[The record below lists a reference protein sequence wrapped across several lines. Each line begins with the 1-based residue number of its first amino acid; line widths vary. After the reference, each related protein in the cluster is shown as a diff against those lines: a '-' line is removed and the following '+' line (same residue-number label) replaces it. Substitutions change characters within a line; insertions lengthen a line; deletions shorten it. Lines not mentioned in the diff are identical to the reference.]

1 MQSQDL
7 KRSNPVYF
15 LYTLMYSPKNTLN
28 FFFIFFPYSENSPK
42 FYFFSFS
49 FLTLQENFVIKPRYY
64 LSLYYVLRAWSW
76 TCMTLQSWHPLTA
89 AGIPVGHPILPKDF
103 SAKFL
108 QTLIGSARALPGLG
122 DEKMQPP
129 VTWQRMKKNEATLRK
144 GIIRA
149 HLPRLG
155 MVKGG

>member
-28 FFFIFFPYSENSPK
+28 FFFIFFPYSENPPK
-42 FYFFSFS
+42 FFFF
-49 FLTLQENFVIKPRYY
+49 FLIFDSSRELCDKASILLVPLLCFKGLILNLHYPAELAPSYCSR
-64 LSLYYVLRAWSW
+64 
-76 TCMTLQSWHPLTA
+76 HPSGA
-89 AGIPVGHPILPKDF
+89 SDFAKKDF

-129 VTWQRMKKNEATLRK
+129 VTWERMKKNEATLRK
-144 GIIRA
+144 GIIRV

-155 MVKGG
+155 MVKAG